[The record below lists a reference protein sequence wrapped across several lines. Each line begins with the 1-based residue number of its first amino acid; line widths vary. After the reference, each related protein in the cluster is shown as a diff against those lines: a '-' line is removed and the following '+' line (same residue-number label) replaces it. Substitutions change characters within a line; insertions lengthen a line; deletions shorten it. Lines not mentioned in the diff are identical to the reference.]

1 MQTTNEFYGN
11 GDQLPAIHP
20 DSETNKEI
28 LIAALC
34 AHLDT
39 ARKVLGKVSAMQV
52 VTPELVR
59 LKHDA
64 IWALSETDPR
74 TLSEQH
80 PNHG

>member
-1 MQTTNEFYGN
+1 MTTTSEFYGN
-11 GDQLPAIHP
+11 GEDLPTLHP
-20 DSETNKEI
+20 DAETNKEI
-28 LIAALC
+28 LIAALSS
-34 AHLDT
+34 HLDT

-64 IWALSETDPR
+64 IWALSETAPG
-74 TLSEQH
+74 TLTEQH